1 MSRLFHRT
9 IVFTF
14 VGISIAVCVQG
25 SGQETATPQQSEH
38 NRDQKVSLTGCLTK
52 GAEAN
57 QYVITD
63 QISREKVTFE
73 APAQFYRFVNTI
85 VRVTGHTV
93 TRNNQERV
101 FQPQTLA
108 PLSSSCDSA
117 QGC

>member
-1 MSRLFHRT
+1 MNQLFHRI

-14 VGISIAVCVQG
+14 VGISIAVCAQG
-25 SGQETATPQQSEH
+25 SGQETTPPRQSEH
-38 NRDQKVSLTGCLTK
+38 NQDQKVSLTGCLTK

-73 APAQFYRFVNTI
+73 APAQFYRFVNTM
-85 VRVTGHTV
+85 VRLTGHIV
-93 TRNNQERV
+93 TRNHEERV

-108 PLSSSCDSA
+108 PLSSSCESA

>member
-1 MSRLFHRT
+1 MNRLFHRI

-14 VGISIAVCVQG
+14 VSISIAVCAQAP
-25 SGQETATPQQSEH
+25 GQETTPPRQSEH
-38 NRDQKVSLTGCLTK
+38 NQDQKVRLTGCLTK

-63 QISREKVTFE
+63 QISRDKVTFE
-73 APAQFYRFVNTI
+73 APAQFDRFVNTI
-85 VRVTGHTV
+85 VRVTGHIV